1 MTTDQFTDFG
11 VSAAQY
17 IDGTYLEK
25 VQDWHVS
32 DSAWKASKVLQMM
45 EKNHLTFN
53 SIYDIGCGAGQ
64 ILVELQKKIK
74 SDVTLAGFD
83 ISPQAIEI
91 AKSKENANL
100 KFYYDDFLKAKVASA
115 DLILLLDVF
124 EHVPDYLGFLDAMR
138 KKTKWIIFHI
148 PLDMCARDILRKS
161 NYLLNTRK
169 TYGHLHYFSKETA
182 LATLSDLGYDVVD
195 YSYTDDD
202 EIQGKNALRRFKQR
216 INYQIRKNMFR
227 FNPSL
232 AAAIFAHFNL
242 MVLARGDQE

>member
-1 MTTDQFTDFG
+1 MTTDQFSDFG
-11 VSAAQY
+11 VSDAQY
-17 IDGTYLEK
+17 TDGTYLEK
-25 VQDWHVS
+25 VQDWHGG
-32 DSAWKASKVLQMM
+32 DSAWKASKVFQMIQ
-45 EKNHLTFN
+45 KNHLTFN
-53 SIYDIGCGAGQ
+53 SIFDIGCGAGQ

-100 KFYYDDFLKAKVASA
+100 KFYYDDFLKTNAASA

-124 EHVPDYLGFLDAMR
+124 EHVPNFLGFLDAMR

-148 PLDMCARDILRKS
+148 PLDMCAWDVLRKS

-169 TYGHLHYFSKETA
+169 TFGHLHYFSKETA
-182 LATLSDLGYDVVD
+182 LATLADLGYDVVD
-195 YSYTDDD
+195 YFYTDDA
-202 EIQGKNALRRFKQR
+202 EIHGKNALRGSRQR
-216 INYQIRKNMFR
+216 INYQIRRNMFR
-227 FNPSL
+227 FNPGL